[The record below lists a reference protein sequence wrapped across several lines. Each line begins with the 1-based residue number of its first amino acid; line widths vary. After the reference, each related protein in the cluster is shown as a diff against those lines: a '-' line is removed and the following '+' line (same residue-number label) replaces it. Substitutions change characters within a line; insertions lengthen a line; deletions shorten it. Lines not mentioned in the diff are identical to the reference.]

1 MTETAIL
8 KTALEGLQADRTES
22 RAMMQYARE
31 LQEIW
36 DNALMDAA
44 RNGRGTES
52 KTRYSY
58 SGVRAKTANR
68 SALQKAVEMRNQEKT
83 NEEIRKETGWF
94 VGMDGKW
101 RFEISDAN
109 IRFDAEGDLQ
119 GKNKNG
125 VKTLADYISH
135 DKLFEAY
142 PDLAEVPVYFAEIQ
156 NGSYGSYSRGL
167 DEIALNRSLLE
178 DPKELLDTLVHEV
191 QHAIQ
196 ERERFAPGAS
206 KAYWNRRLEEGGDVR
221 TRKEKQEITRLQ
233 KELEEMK
240 KSDPEFVA
248 DMEKLNK
255 MAPSVSR
262 GAINWDTL
270 EQIEPDP
277 PEWVAFDK
285 ERDQLEEKYGD
296 RIYDWFFLRDQIEM
310 NRKNREWTPGELYY
324 NTAGEI
330 EARDSAA
337 RRTLTEAQRKEKTP
351 NLGNDNTVFVEDGVW
366 YSVRENF
373 SKEIDSWVKDD
384 MPEGVR
390 FTMGSTGPVMQGLGA
405 IESDIYMEGDKIKK
419 IMQDHPEMTLAEI
432 KKVPQILEDP
442 ALILKSEGRG
452 KSGANSRLV
461 CFGLTKAQNGQP
473 VMTVM
478 DLRPRENGFVVD
490 DMQKVNSAYTK
501 NNPMAFI
508 QKSDVVY
515 ADKKRAIP
523 LLRTTGLTISSQ
535 RLLRNGYIGSI
546 SYKGSSVNIEGVPFS
561 SVVKM
566 EANDKVQSSMRDS
579 SGRELTEAQQE
590 YFKDSKVR
598 DADGNLK
605 LVYHGSAAIFTKFSA
620 DFMSQNGSS
629 EGQGFYFTD
638 YKPMAQGYEK
648 NGGQLLEGYLDI
660 KKPLSDSEVTL
671 TAAEVKRLIR
681 AVDPTGDD
689 LVLNYDSRGG
699 MRYPSRAWYNRSV
712 EDTLRATMST
722 SDSDSEILAEL
733 ANGMGDPGKVLKT
746 VRELLGY
753 DGYIVEGKYDNATV
767 YVAFDSSQFKNADN
781 KTPTADPDI
790 RYQQRDNLKEEY
802 HLTDDEESAI
812 ISYKSGDSYTLNGKL
827 TARAELTEYQRK
839 LRDNLD
845 AALEKLPV
853 YRGEVYRHYNFDDFG
868 GFEAMADFLNLF
880 RKGMVANQRGYLSCS
895 TVSNEDRTGGKYT
908 VNMVIQS
915 ENGRRLTGFGRNT
928 ENEILLPRNTR
939 LVPYQME
946 RVGPTSIRIYAR
958 EEVNYETREA
968 DDTILSGV
976 REVREGTRRS
986 EDLRQ
991 VSGRNPEEVQREMGR
1006 HAGRD
1011 GDRGGMPGLRE
1022 GEGSASLDATGVEEN
1037 HRGYETRGGE
1047 GEGVKNQQRD
1057 PRLSDWDVLRMA
1069 ADMAQRDRSQRW
1081 SVDDLNR
1088 FDLLQRKLL
1097 QLDEANAELEA
1108 LKEERKV
1115 LLAGRKVKELT
1126 RDEQF
1131 DLAQNRNR
1139 TETQK
1144 GKMFVNRI
1152 QRVARNNIS

>member
-1 MTETAIL
+1 MGITETAIL
-8 KTALEGLQADRTES
+8 KTAAHELTHFIQANSAQYEALKSFVVNKLTHEEGVSFEDLVADKQRREPGLEYDEAVDEVVADACEMMLGDSTVVEQLAKENRSLAEKIRDWLREWVENLKIALEGLQADRTES
-22 RAMMQYARE
+22 RAMLQYARE

-44 RNGRGTES
+44 RNNRGTVEETAPAES
-52 KTRYSY
+52 RQSIRKTSNGKKYVKADRQVLFGSDPDSWSEQLEDYINGKIRRGQDVQLIAEDGDVLLLTRTSAGKLSDNHTSDGRTMSDAAFERKANAAAHIDELVEVSFKGKKTIIDKDARHGDMA
-58 SGVRAKTANR
+58 SGGWNYRTAYFMDFDGKYYKTTISVAEGSGGSIVYNVGKMQER
-68 SALQKAVEMRNQEKT
+68 STPQIGGSSGKAGALRGNASTNSIRQSNDNSQEK
-83 NEEIRKETGWF
+83 
-94 VGMDGKW
+94 
-101 RFEISDAN
+101 
-109 IRFDAEGDLQ
+109 
-119 GKNKNG
+119 
-125 VKTLADYISH
+125 
-135 DKLFEAY
+135 
-142 PDLAEVPVYFAEIQ
+142 
-156 NGSYGSYSRGL
+156 
-167 DEIALNRSLLE
+167 
-178 DPKELLDTLVHEV
+178 
-191 QHAIQ
+191 
-196 ERERFAPGAS
+196 
-206 KAYWNRRLEEGGDVR
+206 
-221 TRKEKQEITRLQ
+221 
-233 KELEEMK
+233 
-240 KSDPEFVA
+240 
-248 DMEKLNK
+248 
-255 MAPSVSR
+255 
-262 GAINWDTL
+262 
-270 EQIEPDP
+270 
-277 PEWVAFDK
+277 
-285 ERDQLEEKYGD
+285 
-296 RIYDWFFLRDQIEM
+296 
-310 NRKNREWTPGELYY
+310 
-324 NTAGEI
+324 
-330 EARDSAA
+330 
-337 RRTLTEAQRKEKTP
+337 
-351 NLGNDNTVFVEDGVW
+351 
-366 YSVRENF
+366 
-373 SKEIDSWVKDD
+373 
-384 MPEGVR
+384 
-390 FTMGSTGPVMQGLGA
+390 
-405 IESDIYMEGDKIKK
+405 
-419 IMQDHPEMTLAEI
+419 
-432 KKVPQILEDP
+432 
-442 ALILKSEGRG
+442 
-452 KSGANSRLV
+452 
-461 CFGLTKAQNGQP
+461 
-473 VMTVM
+473 
-478 DLRPRENGFVVD
+478 
-490 DMQKVNSAYTK
+490 
-501 NNPMAFI
+501 
-508 QKSDVVY
+508 
-515 ADKKRAIP
+515 
-523 LLRTTGLTISSQ
+523 SS
-535 RLLRNGYIGSI
+535 
-546 SYKGSSVNIEGVPFS
+546 
-561 SVVKM
+561 
-566 EANDKVQSSMRDS
+566 DKVQSSMRDS
-579 SGRELTEAQQE
+579 AGRELTEAQQA

-598 DADGNLK
+598 DADGKLK

-699 MRYPSRAWYNRSV
+699 MGYPSRAWYNRSV

-781 KTPTADPDI
+781 KNPTADPDI

-845 AALEKLPV
+845 TALEKLPV

-1047 GEGVKNQQRD
+1047 GEGVKNQQRE
-1057 PRLSDWDVLRMA
+1057 PRLSDRDVLRMA

-1131 DLAQNRNR
+1131 ELSQNRNR

-1144 GKMFVNRI
+1144 DKMFVNHI

>member
-8 KTALEGLQADRTES
+8 KTAAHELTHFIQANSAQYEALKSFVVNKLTHEEGVSFEDLVADKQRREPGLEYDEAVDEVVADACEMMLGDSTVVEQLAKENRSLAEKIRDWLREWVENLKIALEGLQADRTES
-22 RAMMQYARE
+22 RAMLQYARE

-44 RNGRGTES
+44 RNNRGTVEETAPAES
-52 KTRYSY
+52 RQSIRKTSNGKKYVKADRQVLFGSDPDSWSEQLEDYINGKIRRGQDVQLIAEDGDVLLLTRTSAGKLSDNHTSDGRTMSDAAFERKANAAAHIDELVEVSFKGKKTIIDKDARHGDMA
-58 SGVRAKTANR
+58 SGGWNYRTAYFMDFDGKYYKTTISVAEGSGGSIVYNVGKMQER
-68 SALQKAVEMRNQEKT
+68 STPQIGGSSGKAGALRGNASTNSIRQSNDNSQEK
-83 NEEIRKETGWF
+83 
-94 VGMDGKW
+94 
-101 RFEISDAN
+101 
-109 IRFDAEGDLQ
+109 
-119 GKNKNG
+119 
-125 VKTLADYISH
+125 
-135 DKLFEAY
+135 
-142 PDLAEVPVYFAEIQ
+142 
-156 NGSYGSYSRGL
+156 
-167 DEIALNRSLLE
+167 
-178 DPKELLDTLVHEV
+178 
-191 QHAIQ
+191 
-196 ERERFAPGAS
+196 
-206 KAYWNRRLEEGGDVR
+206 
-221 TRKEKQEITRLQ
+221 
-233 KELEEMK
+233 
-240 KSDPEFVA
+240 
-248 DMEKLNK
+248 
-255 MAPSVSR
+255 
-262 GAINWDTL
+262 
-270 EQIEPDP
+270 
-277 PEWVAFDK
+277 
-285 ERDQLEEKYGD
+285 
-296 RIYDWFFLRDQIEM
+296 
-310 NRKNREWTPGELYY
+310 
-324 NTAGEI
+324 
-330 EARDSAA
+330 
-337 RRTLTEAQRKEKTP
+337 
-351 NLGNDNTVFVEDGVW
+351 
-366 YSVRENF
+366 
-373 SKEIDSWVKDD
+373 
-384 MPEGVR
+384 
-390 FTMGSTGPVMQGLGA
+390 
-405 IESDIYMEGDKIKK
+405 
-419 IMQDHPEMTLAEI
+419 
-432 KKVPQILEDP
+432 
-442 ALILKSEGRG
+442 
-452 KSGANSRLV
+452 
-461 CFGLTKAQNGQP
+461 
-473 VMTVM
+473 
-478 DLRPRENGFVVD
+478 
-490 DMQKVNSAYTK
+490 
-501 NNPMAFI
+501 
-508 QKSDVVY
+508 
-515 ADKKRAIP
+515 
-523 LLRTTGLTISSQ
+523 SS
-535 RLLRNGYIGSI
+535 
-546 SYKGSSVNIEGVPFS
+546 
-561 SVVKM
+561 
-566 EANDKVQSSMRDS
+566 DKVQSSMRDS
-579 SGRELTEAQQE
+579 AGRELTEAQQA

-598 DADGNLK
+598 DADGKLK
-605 LVYHGSAAIFTKFSA
+605 LVYHGSAAIFTKISA

-699 MRYPSRAWYNRSV
+699 MGYPSRAWYNRSV

-781 KTPTADPDI
+781 KNPTADPDI

-845 AALEKLPV
+845 TALEKLPV

-1047 GEGVKNQQRD
+1047 GEGVKNQQRE
-1057 PRLSDWDVLRMA
+1057 PRLSDRDVLRMA

-1131 DLAQNRNR
+1131 ELSQNRNR

-1144 GKMFVNRI
+1144 DKMFVNHI

>member
-1 MTETAIL
+1 VGMTETAIL
-8 KTALEGLQADRTES
+8 KTAAHELTHFIQANSAQYEALKSFVVNKLTHEEGVSFEDLVADKQRREPGLEYDEAVDEVVADACEMMLGDSTVVEQLAKENRSLAEKIRDWLREWVENLKIALEGLQADRTES
-22 RAMMQYARE
+22 RAMLQYARE

-44 RNGRGTES
+44 RNNRGTVEETAPAES
-52 KTRYSY
+52 RQSIRKTSNGKKYVKADRQVLFGSDPDSWSEQLEDYINGKIRRGQDVQLIAEDGDVLLLTRTSAGKLSDNHTSDGRTMSDAAFERKANAAAHIDELVEVSFKGKKTIIDKDARHGDMA
-58 SGVRAKTANR
+58 SGGWNYRTAYFMDFDGKYYKTTISVAEGSGGSIVYNVGKMQER
-68 SALQKAVEMRNQEKT
+68 STPQIGGSSGKAGALRGNASTNSIRQSNDNSQEK
-83 NEEIRKETGWF
+83 
-94 VGMDGKW
+94 
-101 RFEISDAN
+101 
-109 IRFDAEGDLQ
+109 
-119 GKNKNG
+119 
-125 VKTLADYISH
+125 
-135 DKLFEAY
+135 
-142 PDLAEVPVYFAEIQ
+142 
-156 NGSYGSYSRGL
+156 
-167 DEIALNRSLLE
+167 
-178 DPKELLDTLVHEV
+178 
-191 QHAIQ
+191 
-196 ERERFAPGAS
+196 
-206 KAYWNRRLEEGGDVR
+206 
-221 TRKEKQEITRLQ
+221 
-233 KELEEMK
+233 
-240 KSDPEFVA
+240 
-248 DMEKLNK
+248 
-255 MAPSVSR
+255 
-262 GAINWDTL
+262 
-270 EQIEPDP
+270 
-277 PEWVAFDK
+277 
-285 ERDQLEEKYGD
+285 
-296 RIYDWFFLRDQIEM
+296 
-310 NRKNREWTPGELYY
+310 
-324 NTAGEI
+324 
-330 EARDSAA
+330 
-337 RRTLTEAQRKEKTP
+337 
-351 NLGNDNTVFVEDGVW
+351 
-366 YSVRENF
+366 
-373 SKEIDSWVKDD
+373 
-384 MPEGVR
+384 
-390 FTMGSTGPVMQGLGA
+390 
-405 IESDIYMEGDKIKK
+405 
-419 IMQDHPEMTLAEI
+419 
-432 KKVPQILEDP
+432 
-442 ALILKSEGRG
+442 
-452 KSGANSRLV
+452 
-461 CFGLTKAQNGQP
+461 
-473 VMTVM
+473 
-478 DLRPRENGFVVD
+478 
-490 DMQKVNSAYTK
+490 
-501 NNPMAFI
+501 
-508 QKSDVVY
+508 
-515 ADKKRAIP
+515 
-523 LLRTTGLTISSQ
+523 SS
-535 RLLRNGYIGSI
+535 
-546 SYKGSSVNIEGVPFS
+546 
-561 SVVKM
+561 
-566 EANDKVQSSMRDS
+566 DKVQSSMRDS
-579 SGRELTEAQQE
+579 AGRELTEAQQA

-598 DADGNLK
+598 DADGKLK

-681 AVDPTGDD
+681 AVDPTGE
-689 LVLNYDSRGG
+689 VLNYDSRGG
-699 MRYPSRAWYNRSV
+699 MGYPSRAWYNRSV

-781 KTPTADPDI
+781 KNPTADPDI

-845 AALEKLPV
+845 TALEKLPV

-1047 GEGVKNQQRD
+1047 GEGVKNQQRE
-1057 PRLSDWDVLRMA
+1057 PRLSDRDVLRMA

-1131 DLAQNRNR
+1131 ELSQNRNR

-1144 GKMFVNRI
+1144 DKMFVNHI

>member
-8 KTALEGLQADRTES
+8 KTAAHELTHFIQANSAQYEALKSFVVNKLTHEEGVSFEDLVADKQRREPGLEYDEAVDEVVADACEMMLGDSTVVEQLAKENRSLAEKIRDWLREWVENLKIALEGLQADRTES
-22 RAMMQYARE
+22 RAMMQYARG

-44 RNGRGTES
+44 RNNRGTMEKAAPAES
-52 KTRYSY
+52 RQQARVGTDEE
-58 SGVRAKTANR
+58 SGKPIYQANFPKGTPKAAKAQR
-68 SALQKAVEMRNQEKT
+68 ILSL
-83 NEEIRKETGWF
+83 
-94 VGMDGKW
+94 
-101 RFEISDAN
+101 
-109 IRFDAEGDLQ
+109 
-119 GKNKNG
+119 
-125 VKTLADYISH
+125 
-135 DKLFEAY
+135 
-142 PDLAEVPVYFAEIQ
+142 IQ
-156 NGSYGSYSRGL
+156 NVWSKKP
-167 DEIALNRSLLE
+167 ISL
-178 DPKELLDTLVHEV
+178 V
-191 QHAIQ
+191 
-196 ERERFAPGAS
+196 
-206 KAYWNRRLEEGGDVR
+206 VR
-221 TRKEKQEITRLQ
+221 
-233 KELEEMK
+233 
-240 KSDPEFVA
+240 DA
-248 DMEKLNK
+248 DGR
-255 MAPSVSR
+255 AR
-262 GAINWDTL
+262 T
-270 EQIEPDP
+270 
-277 PEWVAFDK
+277 
-285 ERDQLEEKYGD
+285 
-296 RIYDWFFLRDQIEM
+296 
-310 NRKNREWTPGELYY
+310 
-324 NTAGEI
+324 I
-330 EARDSAA
+330 EARFDPVYIEEEGVQTDAKKLMGGNRHGNAAEQRVTLDLADDYYEIAAESTYNYSKSETGKSSATHKGVKQWHYFINDILFQEYGEKETTPYRVTINVKERSDGEFVYSFSA
-337 RRTLTEAQRKEKTP
+337 ERQNERSSTRRTLHADDTQSARGGESNAQPSVDSIRQS
-351 NLGNDNTVFVEDGVW
+351 NDNSQE
-366 YSVRENF
+366 
-373 SKEIDSWVKDD
+373 
-384 MPEGVR
+384 
-390 FTMGSTGPVMQGLGA
+390 
-405 IESDIYMEGDKIKK
+405 
-419 IMQDHPEMTLAEI
+419 
-432 KKVPQILEDP
+432 
-442 ALILKSEGRG
+442 KS
-452 KSGANSRLV
+452 S
-461 CFGLTKAQNGQP
+461 
-473 VMTVM
+473 
-478 DLRPRENGFVVD
+478 
-490 DMQKVNSAYTK
+490 
-501 NNPMAFI
+501 
-508 QKSDVVY
+508 
-515 ADKKRAIP
+515 
-523 LLRTTGLTISSQ
+523 
-535 RLLRNGYIGSI
+535 
-546 SYKGSSVNIEGVPFS
+546 
-561 SVVKM
+561 
-566 EANDKVQSSMRDS
+566 DKVQSSMRDS
-579 SGRELTEAQQE
+579 AGRELTEAQQE

-598 DADGNLK
+598 DADGKLK

-699 MRYPSRAWYNRSV
+699 MGYPSRAWYNRSV

-802 HLTDDEESAI
+802 HLTDDEKSAI

-827 TARAELTEYQRK
+827 TAKAELTEYQRK

-868 GFEAMADFLNLF
+868 GFDAMRDFLSLF
-880 RKGMVANQRGYLSCS
+880 KNGRHIELGGYLSCS
-895 TVSNEDRTGGKYT
+895 TVRNEDRTQGKYT
-908 VNMVIQS
+908 VNMVVQS
-915 ENGRRLTGFGRNT
+915 DNGRRLAGFGRNT
-928 ENEILLPRNTR
+928 ENEILLPRDTQ
-939 LVPYQME
+939 LVPYRME
-946 RVGPTSIRIYAR
+946 RMGPTSIRIYVR
-958 EEVNYETREA
+958 EETISETGKT
-968 DDTILSGV
+968 DDSALPGV
-976 REVREGTRRS
+976 LQMREGAQGGK
-986 EDLRQ
+986 DLRQ
-991 VSGRNPEEVQREMGR
+991 VSGGDPGKVQSEVGR
-1006 HAGRD
+1006 SAGRN

-1022 GEGSASLDATGVEEN
+1022 GEGSGTLDSSGVAENYGRTG
-1037 HRGYETRGGE
+1037 TRGGE

-1057 PRLSDWDVLRMA
+1057 PRLSDRDVLRMA

-1126 RDEQF
+1126 RDKQF
-1131 DLAQNRNR
+1131 ELAQNRNR